1 MEMTEKQRQGLAA
14 FDAFL
19 EVFTSRY
26 KRGWMTIRCLEVF
39 TRVTTRPGQTYFEIA
54 QSMET
59 QPHLIY
65 NDLAQ
70 LGRMN
75 ASGFPGLFLIEER
88 RLNHVKRIEHWPTDK
103 GQGLWA
109 DALGAWEYGLLYGRR
124 MPLRTCEC
132 AVGR

>member
-1 MEMTEKQRQGLAA
+1 MTEKQRQGLAA